1 MKIASLLLFLFGSV
15 YFVSCNSDSKTNTGA
30 VTSSDSAIIKFEK
43 TTHDFGNINEG
54 DTVSTTYKFKN
65 VGQQAL
71 EIYAVEVSCG
81 CTVAEKPEKPVGVGQ
96 SSEIKINFNS
106 KGKSGVNRKF
116 ITVIS
121 NATVPREML
130 EFTVIVNT
138 ESKKT
143 I

>member
-1 MKIASLLLFLFGSV
+1 MKNIVLGFFALGFIFM
-15 YFVSCNSDSKTNTGA
+15 FSCNSESKKTEGSA
-30 VTSSDSAIIKFEK
+30 ASSDSAIIKFEK
-43 TTHDFGNINEG
+43 TVHDFGTINEG

-106 KGKSGVNRKF
+106 KGKSGINRKF

-121 NATVPREML
+121 NATIPREML

-138 ESKKT
+138 KEETNK
-143 I
+143 